1 MRRSIRTAS
10 TWFAVFAVVLAA
22 APASDDR
29 RGLQA
34 RQPGPFSVE
43 QILSAPFPSELVAS
57 PSGARVAWVF
67 DDRGVRNVWVAEGP
81 AFAGRRLTTYQHD
94 DGQEIT
100 GLSFSPDGSA
110 LVFVRG
116 GAANRAGEVPNP
128 ASNAAGAEQAV
139 WTVPVGGGDPRK
151 LGAGSGAAVSPKGDL
166 VAFVQRGQIWLAG
179 LSGTPAAAAAVHARG
194 SARGLEWS
202 PDGSRLAFVSGRGT
216 HAFIGVVDIAS
227 KVITWLEPS
236 LDTDDAPVWSPD
248 GTRVAFIRKSPVRDR
263 VIFHP
268 ERDGPPW
275 SIRIA
280 DAVTGAGREVWR
292 AAPGRGSVFQPVEF
306 GPQLAWSI
314 DQRLVFPWERDGW
327 KHLYSVAASGGDA
340 VLLTP
345 GAFEVDDVSY
355 AQDGR
360 AAVVSSNQDDID
372 RRHLWRVTTSG
383 ASAAVAMTPGRGLEW
398 NPALLADGTS
408 VAYVSAD
415 ARRPGQPV
423 LMTSGGSPREL
434 APGSVPAAFPAAALV
449 EPEAVT
455 IVAAD
460 GMKIPG
466 QIFRPASSIPAGQKR
481 PALIFFHGGS
491 RRQMLLGWNYRSYYH
506 NAYAFNQ
513 LMASRGYVVLSVNYR
528 SGIGYGLDFREA
540 LNYGAAGASEY
551 NDVVGAGL
559 FLRSQPDVDAARIGL
574 WGGSYGGYLTAMG
587 LARASDMFAAGVDV
601 HGVHDWNNAIR
612 NFMPGYNAERRPDV
626 ARLAA
631 ASSPM
636 AFIDGWRSP
645 VLLIHGDDD
654 RNVPFGES
662 VDLVEKLR
670 ARDVE
675 VEQLV
680 FPDEVHGFLL
690 YRSWTRAYT
699 VAADFLDRQL
709 KLRRTGTGQ

>member
-248 GTRVAFIRKSPVRDR
+248 GTRVAFIRKRS
-263 VIFHP
+263 
-268 ERDGPPW
+268 
-275 SIRIA
+275 SIRSA
-280 DAVTGAGREVWR
+280 TGRRGR
-292 AAPGRGSVFQPVEF
+292 F
-306 GPQLAWSI
+306 
-314 DQRLVFPWERDGW
+314 
-327 KHLYSVAASGGDA
+327 ASR
-340 VLLTP
+340 TP
-345 GAFEVDDVSY
+345 
-355 AQDGR
+355 
-360 AAVVSSNQDDID
+360 
-372 RRHLWRVTTSG
+372 
-383 ASAAVAMTPGRGLEW
+383 
-398 NPALLADGTS
+398 
-408 VAYVSAD
+408 
-415 ARRPGQPV
+415 
-423 LMTSGGSPREL
+423 SP
-434 APGSVPAAFPAAALV
+434 VPAAKYGARRRGGAACSSRWSSDRNWRGPSTSAWCSRGNGTAGSICTRWRPAAAT
-449 EPEAVT
+449 PCC
-455 IVAAD
+455 
-460 GMKIPG
+460 
-466 QIFRPASSIPAGQKR
+466 
-481 PALIFFHGGS
+481 S
-491 RRQMLLGWNYRSYYH
+491 RRAPSRS
-506 NAYAFNQ
+506 
-513 LMASRGYVVLSVNYR
+513 M
-528 SGIGYGLDFREA
+528 
-540 LNYGAAGASEY
+540 
-551 NDVVGAGL
+551 
-559 FLRSQPDVDAARIGL
+559 
-574 WGGSYGGYLTAMG
+574 T
-587 LARASDMFAAGVDV
+587 
-601 HGVHDWNNAIR
+601 
-612 NFMPGYNAERRPDV
+612 
-626 ARLAA
+626 
-631 ASSPM
+631 
-636 AFIDGWRSP
+636 
-645 VLLIHGDDD
+645 
-654 RNVPFGES
+654 
-662 VDLVEKLR
+662 
-670 ARDVE
+670 
-675 VEQLV
+675 
-680 FPDEVHGFLL
+680 
-690 YRSWTRAYT
+690 
-699 VAADFLDRQL
+699 
-709 KLRRTGTGQ
+709 

>member
-67 DDRGVRNVWVAEGP
+67 DDRGVRNVWVAEVP

>member
-1 MRRSIRTAS
+1 MRRSRTAS
-10 TWFAVFAVVLAA
+10 TWFAVLALTLT
-22 APASDDR
+22 ASVGADR
-29 RGLQA
+29 RAVQA
-34 RQPGPFSVE
+34 RQQGFFSVE
-43 QILSAPFPSELVAS
+43 QILSAPYPTELVAS

-81 AFAGRRLTTYQHD
+81 AFVGRRLTDYQHD

-100 GLSFSPDGSA
+100 GLSFSPDGAA
-110 LVFVRG
+110 LVYVRG
-116 GAANRAGEVPNP
+116 GAANRAGEIPNP
-128 ASNAAGAEQAV
+128 TSDAAGVEQAV
-139 WTVPVGGGDPRK
+139 WAMRSGGGAPRK
-151 LGAGSGAAVSPKGDL
+151 LAVGSGAAVSPKGDL

-179 LSGTPAAAAAVHARG
+179 LSGTPAAAPAVHARG
-194 SARGLEWS
+194 TARALEWS
-202 PDGSRLAFVSGRGT
+202 PDGSRLAFVSARGT
-216 HAFIGVVDIAS
+216 HAFVGVVDIAS
-227 KVITWLEPS
+227 KAITWLDPS

-248 GTRVAFIRKSPVRDR
+248 GTRVAFIRRAPVRDR

-268 ERDGPPW
+268 ERAGPPW
-275 SIRIA
+275 SIRVA
-280 DAVTGAGREVWR
+280 DTASGTGREVWR

-306 GPQLAWSI
+306 GPQLMWSAE
-314 DQRLVFPWERDGW
+314 QRLVFPWERDGW
-327 KHLYSVAASGGDA
+327 KHLYSVPASGGEA

-355 AQDGR
+355 APDGR
-360 AAVVSSNQDDID
+360 TAVVSSNQDDID

-383 ASAAVAMTPGRGLEW
+383 ASSPVALTPGRGLEW
-398 NPALLADGTS
+398 NPAVLADGTS
-408 VAYVSAD
+408 VAFVRAD

-423 LMTSGGSPREL
+423 LMAAGGSPREL
-434 APGSVPAAFPAAALV
+434 APGAVPAAFPVAALV

-460 GMKIPG
+460 GMRIPG
-466 QIFRPASSIPAGQKR
+466 QIFRPPAPVAAGQKR

-513 LMASRGYVVLSVNYR
+513 LMANRGYVVLSVNYR

-551 NDVVGAGL
+551 NDVIGAGL
-559 FLRSQPDVDAARIGL
+559 FLRAQPDVDAARIGL

-662 VDLVEKLR
+662 VELVEKLR
-670 ARDVE
+670 ARNVE

-699 VAADFLDRQL
+699 AAADFLDRHL
-709 KLRRTGTGQ
+709 KPRRAGTVH

>member
-280 DAVTGAGREVWR
+280 DAATGAGREVWR

>member
-383 ASAAVAMTPGRGLEW
+383 ASAAVAITPGRGLEW